1 MGIFYTPI
9 ELAFNLLMMLTA
21 SLFLLAEIKKIPWKK
36 WREPT
41 AFSAWCASII
51 VLTLLW
57 HMRVHVQTDLSLHL
71 IGLAMFA
78 LMFGRALTC
87 VGAAL
92 SVLAYTAEFDG
103 LWLNLG
109 TNILL
114 LAVIPALLSDFILKK
129 TQQYLPQHMF
139 VYLFGNGFFGAFIV
153 NAATGLLA
161 LCIHS
166 LLLPTIPIPND
177 AYAYMLL
184 LAWGEAFLTG
194 FLITIFVVYKPAW
207 VFTFEDQLYLKG
219 K

>member
-9 ELAFNLLMMLTA
+9 ELVVNVLMLSIA
-21 SLFLLAEIKKIPWKK
+21 GFFLLTEFKQVPWKK
-36 WREPT
+36 WQAPT

-57 HMRVHVQTDLSLHL
+57 RMHVRVQPDLSLHL
-71 IGLAMFA
+71 LGVAMFA

-87 VGAAL
+87 IGAAM
-92 SVLAYTAEFDG
+92 SVVAYTAEFDG
-103 LWLNLG
+103 LWINLG
-109 TNILL
+109 TNIVV
-114 LAVIPALLSDFILKK
+114 LAVIPAVLSDLILKK
-129 TQQYLPQHMF
+129 TERYLPSHMF
-139 VYLFGNGFFGAFIV
+139 VYLFGNGFFGAFVV
-153 NAATGLLA
+153 NAATGLCA
-161 LCIHS
+161 LFVHS
-166 LLLPTIPIPND
+166 LLLPRFAITND

-207 VFTFEDQLYLKG
+207 VFTFDDQRYLRG

>member
-129 TQQYLPQHMF
+129 
-139 VYLFGNGFFGAFIV
+139 
-153 NAATGLLA
+153 NAAISTA
-161 LCIHS
+161 
-166 LLLPTIPIPND
+166 
-177 AYAYMLL
+177 AYVCVFIWKRFF
-184 LAWGEAFLTG
+184 WGIYRQCRYRTAGT
-194 FLITIFVVYKPAW
+194 
-207 VFTFEDQLYLKG
+207 LYP
-219 K
+219 